1 MQKRTALDGPAAG
14 LVRSHDR
21 RRANGRGNCV
31 GCGGVG
37 GEVSPSAFLMPIAIL
52 SSAPCRSQLL
62 LAESEPPPARR
73 GAVRGAARS
82 GPPLGHCGLRWRGET
97 PPNWGGFF
105 AMGAG
110 LFFARRPSTPGA
122 VSHLGLGLVRR
133 GLFI

>member
-97 PPNWGGFF
+97 PPNWGDFSLWEQGYFSR
-105 AMGAG
+105 AG
-110 LFFARRPSTPGA
+110 PPLPAP
-122 VSHLGLGLVRR
+122 
-133 GLFI
+133 